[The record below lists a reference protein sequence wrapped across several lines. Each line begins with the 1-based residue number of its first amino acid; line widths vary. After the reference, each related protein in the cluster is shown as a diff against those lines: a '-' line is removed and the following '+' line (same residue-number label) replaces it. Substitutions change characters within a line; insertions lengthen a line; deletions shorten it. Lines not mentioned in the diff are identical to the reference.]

1 MDVHGRSGFDNAE
14 AVTPEAGTRVM
25 AKFVPDDVPAWK
37 TELTEKLAASRVRRS
52 GRLTSQPRLP
62 LDHPSANSAE
72 ESGRPNVAAAVAAR
86 YASRPSYREVLER
99 EAEEA
104 ALAAER
110 ALIEAQAAQEAV
122 RLRMEDARV
131 AEAAAAEARE
141 AEERLCAEQERV
153 ERESIEVRY
162 DVDERTRRQMQAYE
176 ARRSVRLPQ
185 STPQHSYQP
194 SHPASPPAVPPQMT
208 QFSDP
213 LEEETV
219 APAIPLTANLIE
231 FPRELIAVRKARPRL
246 AEGPLRDSEPQTG
259 QLRIFEVEQ
268 ETIDR
273 RPGAAAAAGGLDWS
287 SIRLD
292 TPTPERNRRAMQ
304 AAVDT
309 APIRPAPLE
318 DRIMAA
324 LVDAAFS
331 FAGFLVFVFVFTSCT
346 AHPPAGRTAIVAG
359 FVALLATF
367 IAYQWLFFRFGEST
381 PGMTY
386 ARIALCTLNDD
397 NPTRPA
403 MQRRVGALLLSALP
417 LGLGL
422 LWAVFD
428 EDHLGWHDRISGT
441 YQRSYKAV

>member
-1 MDVHGRSGFDNAE
+1 
-14 AVTPEAGTRVM
+14 M

-62 LDHPSANSAE
+62 LEHPSLDSAE

-86 YASRPSYREVLER
+86 YAGRPSYREVLER

-104 ALAAER
+104 ALAAEQ
-110 ALIEAQAAQEAV
+110 ALVEAQAAQEAV
-122 RLRMEDARV
+122 RCRMEDARV

-176 ARRSVRLPQ
+176 SRRSVRLPQ
-185 STPQHSYQP
+185 PA
-194 SHPASPPAVPPQMT
+194 HPAAPPQMT

-219 APAIPLTANLIE
+219 APATSLAANLIE
-231 FPRELIAVRKARPRL
+231 FPRELVAARKARPRL
-246 AEGPLRDSEPQTG
+246 AEGPLRDTEPQGG

-268 ETIDR
+268 EAIDR
-273 RPGAAAAAGGLDWS
+273 RPGAVAATGGLDWS

-292 TPTPERNRRAMQ
+292 TPTPERTRRAMQ
-304 AAVDT
+304 AAVD
-309 APIRPAPLE
+309 AVPIRPAPLE

-324 LVDAAFS
+324 LVDAALS

-346 AHPPAGRTAIVAG
+346 AHPPAGRTAVVAG

-381 PGMTY
+381 PGMMY

-428 EDHLGWHDRISGT
+428 EDNLGWHDRISGT